1 MVRPMDPV
9 TLQDILQTGAS
20 HVVSALHNIS
30 NGEIW
35 KQYQINDYK
44 EIIQKAGLKWKWLN
58 RTNP

>member
-1 MVRPMDPV
+1 MIESFRWYGPMDPV

-35 KQYQINDYK
+35 KQYQIMVAKNSK
-44 EIIQKAGLKWKWLN
+44 QHVI
-58 RTNP
+58 